1 MNKDGTPRAP
11 SKFSLFV
18 KDNYRKIKSANQESS
33 HQDIMKELSK
43 QFAEVDIGKEN
54 RHTDNLKYCSD

>member
-18 KDNYRKIKSANQESS
+18 KENYRKIKSANQESS

-43 QFAEVDIGKEN
+43 QFAEVDIGKDIQ
-54 RHTDNLKYCSD
+54 RT